1 MLLPSHIDDNT
12 VLYIDTEVAGGFAK
26 GDDDLGF
33 HPDQVLD
40 NVVKV
45 ASLVARRLA
54 ETAAQ
59 EAAGGHPTP
68 SRLTLSFGI
77 KVDGAS
83 VVSVASNGA
92 SAHFQVTAE
101 WAPQR

>member
-1 MLLPSHIDDNT
+1 MLLASHIDDQT
-12 VLYIDTEVAGGFAK
+12 TLYIDTEVAGGFAK

-54 ETAAQ
+54 EAAAHDSEGAQSTA
-59 EAAGGHPTP
+59 
-68 SRLTLSFGI
+68 SRLSLSFGI
-77 KVDGAS
+77 KVDGAA
-83 VVSVASNGA
+83 VVSVASSA
-92 SAHFQVTAE
+92 SAAHFLVTAE
-101 WAPQR
+101 WTPQR

>member
-1 MLLPSHIDDNT
+1 VLLASHIDDHT
-12 VLYIDTEVAGGFAK
+12 TLFIDTEVAGGFAK

-33 HPDQVLD
+33 HPDQILD

-59 EAAGGHPTP
+59 DSEGSTSSAT
-68 SRLTLSFGI
+68 RLSLSFGI
-77 KVDGAS
+77 KVDGNS
-83 VVSVASNGA
+83 VVSVASSA
-92 SAHFQVTAE
+92 SSAHFQVTAE
-101 WAPQR
+101 WAPRR